1 MMDFKTIV
9 NDDYDLAIR
18 LAFVDFKIFY
28 AGSLS
33 RSDLIDEFSISE
45 ITATRI
51 LNEYKKIRS
60 NNLKYSNKSKKFY
73 LSDSYEPLIDISAE
87 DALGMLSTGFDKNR
101 ILKGRNAVT
110 FERIGLY
117 TTPLDKQKVARITR
131 AIYSKTKIKCSY
143 NSIRSGDISERL
155 LSPLVILFDGRNWI
169 FRAYQE
175 DSKNNINYKNF
186 NFSRVQ
192 DIHQTSHEINRE
204 FGLDYDVLWGKFLP
218 VELEINPLLD
228 ESIKNE
234 IRRDYG
240 IADGDS
246 KILFTER
253 AAFLWIIFNE
263 WSVDYKQE
271 NNKFFRFK
279 LNNVE
284 MLKAQGALGA

>member
-1 MMDFKTIV
+1 
-9 NDDYDLAIR
+9 
-18 LAFVDFKIFY
+18 
-28 AGSLS
+28 
-33 RSDLIDEFSISE
+33 
-45 ITATRI
+45 
-51 LNEYKKIRS
+51 
-60 NNLKYSNKSKKFY
+60 
-73 LSDSYEPLIDISAE
+73 
-87 DALGMLSTGFDKNR
+87 
-101 ILKGRNAVT
+101 
-110 FERIGLY
+110 
-117 TTPLDKQKVARITR
+117 
-131 AIYSKTKIKCSY
+131 
-143 NSIRSGDISERL
+143 
-155 LSPLVILFDGRNWI
+155 
-169 FRAYQE
+169 
-175 DSKNNINYKNF
+175 
-186 NFSRVQ
+186 
-192 DIHQTSHEINRE
+192 
-204 FGLDYDVLWGKFLP
+204 LDYDVLWGKFLP